1 MLHALAR
8 SAYIL
13 SKYERL
19 KMLEASLHITEHLPE
34 GAKGIWAL
42 VHCAA
47 WMALGELEW
56 VPFQVLRKSV
66 DINLL
71 GKRAAC
77 LVESIMRFG
86 VIYAFIGRVTRS
98 GPSNANH
105 AAAHSTH
112 QRPCRLSIVG

>member
-1 MLHALAR
+1 MLYRVCVRHSTSPPQSIAR
-8 SAYIL
+8 V
-13 SKYERL
+13 ERVQ
-19 KMLEASLHITEHLPE
+19 MLEASLYITDHLPE

-71 GKRAAC
+71 G
-77 LVESIMRFG
+77 
-86 VIYAFIGRVTRS
+86 
-98 GPSNANH
+98 
-105 AAAHSTH
+105 
-112 QRPCRLSIVG
+112 